1 MSEWTHILTI
11 AVPESL
17 IAQANQ
23 LALAIG
29 TSEDDVNTFRVA
41 DWTDGTGNF
50 AVCSTRAVDKIFD
63 YVGAV
68 DSTGNAMLAEGLAAM
83 SFVTVTTNEDGTQ
96 TITGNDPSKIRVVVD
111 MEPFAALNIF
121 GLTRLE
127 QNETT

>member
-1 MSEWTHILTI
+1 MSEWTHVLTI

-29 TSEDDVNTFRVA
+29 TSEDDVSTFRIA

-63 YVGAV
+63 YVGLV
-68 DSTGNAMLAEGLAAM
+68 DTSENTLLAEGLVAL
-83 SFVTVTTNEDGTQ
+83 SFVTVTTNEAGVQ
-96 TITGNDPSKIRVVVD
+96 TITNNDPTKIRVVVD
-111 MEPFAALNIF
+111 MEPFAAMSLL
-121 GLTRLE
+121 GLHRIE
-127 QNETT
+127 VAE

>member
-1 MSEWTHILTI
+1 MSEWTHVLTI

-29 TSEDDVNTFRVA
+29 TSEDDVNTFQTA

-63 YVGAV
+63 YIAAV
-68 DSTGNAMLAEGLAAM
+68 DATDNPLLAEGLAAL
-83 SFVTVTTNEDGTQ
+83 SFVTIATDEEGTQ
-96 TITGNDPSKIRVVVD
+96 SIAGNDSAKIRVVVD
-111 MEPFAALNIF
+111 MEPLAALSLL
-121 GLTRLE
+121 GLHRIE
-127 QNETT
+127 VAE